1 MLINKEA
8 TIAAV
13 NSVCHNPA
21 VLLVG
26 GLIALVVG
34 LAIVVGHNVWFGG
47 PPAIFVTLF
56 GWAALIKGIIIL
68 FLPPEGA
75 DISPLCIM
83 NDTSIDTLSA

>member
-1 MLINKEA
+1 
-8 TIAAV
+8 
-13 NSVCHNPA
+13 
-21 VLLVG
+21 LV
-26 GLIALVVG
+26 
-34 LAIVVGHNVWFGG
+34 GG

-83 NDTSIDTLSA
+83 NDTYIDTLSA